1 MAGLRGGGE
10 PGPGEQGQDDA
21 RQVHQVGGD
30 MFITSEGNI
39 FIELEQ
45 ISRIWNLFV
54 KLKGSGC

>member
-21 RQVHQVGGD
+21 RQGHQVGGD
-30 MFITSEGNI
+30 ICITSEGNI

-45 ISRIWNLFV
+45 KTL
-54 KLKGSGC
+54 KLYEKVESK